1 MSEKTLVQLDEE
13 ISTIKE
19 RLSAQISELVEVI
32 VNDLPGY
39 ALKNI
44 RRAFIEDVEFAE
56 SKSDAELTEFKARIS
71 AFGQQLSSEIRASL
85 LENLEDWWGQDVA
98 LDNAGKTLNGNA
110 KIWAKLDVINVRL
123 SEFMAKENLKAS
135 DIHYTTP
142 ARFIEG
148 KYPPGMIEKYWSQL
162 GILRAA
168 EAERAELDLE
178 ARKARLAQRWD
189 SL

>member
-1 MSEKTLVQLDEE
+1 MSEKTLVELDEE
-13 ISTIKE
+13 IAGIKE
-19 RLSAQISELVEVI
+19 RLSGQISELVEII

-44 RRAFIEDVEFAE
+44 RRAFIEDVDFAE
-56 SKSDAELTEFKARIS
+56 SKSDAELTEFKARIGE
-71 AFGQQLSSEIRASL
+71 FGTKLSEEIRTSL
-85 LENLEDWWGQDVA
+85 LENLEDWWGKDVS

-110 KIWAKLDVINVRL
+110 KIRAKLDVINVRL
-123 SEFMAKENLKAS
+123 SDFMAKENLKAI

-148 KYPPGMIEKYWSQL
+148 KYPPGMIEKYWAQL
-162 GILRAA
+162 GILRTA
-168 EAERAELDLE
+168 EAQRAELDLE